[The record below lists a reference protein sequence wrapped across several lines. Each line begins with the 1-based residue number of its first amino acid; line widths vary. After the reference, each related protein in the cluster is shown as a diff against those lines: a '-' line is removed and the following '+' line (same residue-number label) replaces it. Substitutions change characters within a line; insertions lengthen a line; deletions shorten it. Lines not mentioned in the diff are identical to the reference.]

1 MAKLID
7 LPTFT
12 DGRGE
17 LSVLEKAVPF
27 AIRRVYFIHHAR
39 GLRGGHRHRKNTQL
53 LVAVAGEVRIWVND
67 GKKKQDYLLKRP
79 CQGLLLETTDWH
91 TMDNF
96 SPDCVLLVLA
106 SEAYDVGD
114 YIDDPYPEP

>member
-27 AIRRVYFIHHAR
+27 PIRRVYFIHHAH
-39 GLRGGHRHRKNTQL
+39 GLRGGHRHRKNIQL
-53 LVAVAGEVRIWVND
+53 LVAVAGEVWIQVND
-67 GKKKQDYLLKRP
+67 GKKKYAYQLNRP
-79 CQGLLLETTDWH
+79 HQGLLLETADWH

-106 SEAYDVGD
+106 SEPYDVGD
-114 YIDDPYPEP
+114 YIDDPYPGP